1 VLITNV
7 GDFLPGTIRTVIEQ
21 DAPQE
26 LYRNRMLA
34 DAMVELNLIDTQG
47 GGIKRMFE
55 TQRRRSFPLP
65 DYDLSASD
73 RVQVTI
79 PGRIL
84 DERYTRLL
92 MQQPDLS
99 LTQVILLDR
108 IQKGLP
114 ISRDEHQQLKKQRL
128 VEGRFPHLIVSAAM
142 ARATGETARH
152 IRESGFEKQYYLDL
166 ILKLVRQHEPVA
178 RKEVDALLLPK
189 LPERLSEEQKLRKVQ
204 NLMQELRRAGR
215 IERIGTLEGAR
226 WILRAAAE
234 GSTKGGSIAGD

>member
-1 VLITNV
+1 MRSDRL
-7 GDFLPGTIRTVIEQ
+7 LPGSVRTVIEQ

-34 DAMVELNLIDTQG
+34 DAMVELNMIDTQG

-84 DERYTRLL
+84 NERYTRLL

-99 LTQVILLDR
+99 LIQVILLDR

-114 ISRDEHQQLKKQRL
+114 ISRDEHLQLKKHKL
-128 VEGRFPHLIVSAAM
+128 VEGRFPNLIVSASVAK
-142 ARATGETARH
+142 ATGDTARH
-152 IRESGFEKQYYLDL
+152 IRERGFEKKYYLDL
-166 ILKLVRQHEPVA
+166 ILQLVHEHGPVA
-178 RKEVDALLLPK
+178 RREVDALLLPK
-189 LPERLSEEQKLRKVQ
+189 LPERMSEEQKLRKVQ
-204 NLMQELRRAGR
+204 NLMQELRRSGR
-215 IERIGTLEGAR
+215 IKRTGTLEGAR
-226 WILRAAAE
+226 WILSPQLNGFTKAPSTAE
-234 GSTKGGSIAGD
+234 P